1 MGLTIRNLRNKMK
14 SLRGGGSLKRRDLVK
29 QLEAAGYRKARD
41 DGDHTVYKKSGSPAA
56 IVPRHREINE
66 LTANN
71 ILKQA
76 GLK

>member
-1 MGLTIRNLRNKMK
+1 M
-14 SLRGGGSLKRRDLVK
+14 KRRDLIR

-41 DGDHTVYKKSGSPAA
+41 DGDHTVYKKPGLPTA
-56 IVPRHREINE
+56 IVPRHRELNE

-71 ILKQA
+71 ILKIA